1 MMEGN
6 DTGSQIIFPLCVYTL
21 SQIHNMSSVRF
32 GIHQYILS
40 YILNNTYI
48 LILAEKAVNWAYWGE
63 VPSSRPCKFSR
74 RKDASSSNCR
84 SSAPPGAESINSDV
98 LYKRHLKTQAT
109 RRVLGEVLIS
119 YLQDM
124 LDESTEETINNLAV
138 CACKNEIAPHGKVY
152 VISTFRLHQSVI
164 NLKCAFG
171 DTQVNM
177 ITVRFLPFVSNYF
190 VLVLNNGNRKKKLW
204 AMTWKG
210 RRTHRHKTKP
220 TIYFYIKLFPQG
232 FQQLTSKTKRRT
244 FSTNSLKCVGS
255 FSRATTSHQSG
266 DAITLSKIPPTCCKM
281 QMESFIIWGKWIH
294 GGVISLWNCSIKAIA
309 FSGSYICSAAG
320 TESTCFIPWVTSWR
334 RLQNYWS
341 ESSSVFSVCWTS
353 IYSCILK
360 IRSVCVH
367 TQATTGFIPTVTI
380 WSFELSSMWKMYPV
394 FPSLLVAHTS
404 IPQ

>member
-40 YILNNTYI
+40 YILNNAYL

-98 LYKRHLKTQAT
+98 LYKRHQAT

-190 VLVLNNGNRKKKLW
+190 VLVLNNGNRKKKTLCND
-204 AMTWKG
+204 MKREEDTQTQNE
-210 RRTHRHKTKP
+210 THNIFLYK
-220 TIYFYIKLFPQG
+220 
-232 FQQLTSKTKRRT
+232 T
-244 FSTNSLKCVGS
+244 FS
-255 FSRATTSHQSG
+255 SRF
-266 DAITLSKIPPTCCKM
+266 P
-281 QMESFIIWGKWIH
+281 
-294 GGVISLWNCSIKAIA
+294 
-309 FSGSYICSAAG
+309 AADK
-320 TESTCFIPWVTSWR
+320 
-334 RLQNYWS
+334 QN
-341 ESSSVFSVCWTS
+341 EKKNILNKLPEVCW
-353 IYSCILK
+353 
-360 IRSVCVH
+360 
-367 TQATTGFIPTVTI
+367 
-380 WSFELSSMWKMYPV
+380 
-394 FPSLLVAHTS
+394 
-404 IPQ
+404 